1 MSQVTTLMT
10 TDIDNRFLNDVI
22 AGLSQQQK
30 NLPCKYFY
38 DDNGAALFEQ
48 ITELDEY
55 YVTRTELSILTK
67 HSQAIAKLLPDN
79 LSIIEPGC
87 GSGKKIAYLLA
98 HLVNVKSFVP
108 FEISNEMLNYSLAH
122 LSPLFPELAISPL
135 LGDFTHSQMVKQ
147 LSRETQLDS
156 QTNLVYFPGSTIGN
170 FSPLKAIEIMKNFHR
185 LCGINGYVLIG
196 IDLLKDR
203 QVLLD
208 AYDDKQGV
216 TAAFNK
222 NLLQRINAELNADF
236 DLSQF
241 NHQSRFN
248 EKLSRIEMHLISNC
262 DQTVTVNGE
271 SFSFS
276 QGESIHTEN
285 SHKYALQAFTE
296 LSGQAGLRLEQTWQD
311 EQGYFALCLLRPI

>member
-1 MSQVTTLMT
+1 M
-10 TDIDNRFLNDVI
+10 
-22 AGLSQQQK
+22 
-30 NLPCKYFY
+30 
-38 DDNGAALFEQ
+38 
-48 ITELDEY
+48 
-55 YVTRTELSILTK
+55 
-67 HSQAIAKLLPDN
+67 
-79 LSIIEPGC
+79 
-87 GSGKKIAYLLA
+87 
-98 HLVNVKSFVP
+98 
-108 FEISNEMLNYSLAH
+108 
-122 LSPLFPELAISPL
+122 
-135 LGDFTHSQMVKQ
+135 
-147 LSRETQLDS
+147 
-156 QTNLVYFPGSTIGN
+156 
-170 FSPLKAIEIMKNFHR
+170 
-185 LCGINGYVLIG
+185 
-196 IDLLKDR
+196 LKDR

-285 SHKYALQAFTE
+285 SHKYALQAFTQ
-296 LSGQAGLRLEQTWQD
+296 LSAQAGLRLEQTWQD

>member
-262 DQTVTVNGE
+262 GQTVTVNGE

-296 LSGQAGLRLEQTWQD
+296 LSAQAGLRLEQTWQD